1 MGSASRPSAS
11 SGLSGPDLAAGG
23 EALARGAW
31 EEARDAF
38 LRALSREETP
48 EALEGL
54 GSAAWWLDDAAATFE
69 SRERAYRLYADRG
82 ERQAAARLA
91 IAIAEDCLDFRGET
105 AVANGWRERARR
117 HLSGLGDVP
126 ERGWLAIWEGQYA
139 ILANN
144 DPAGACRRAQEAL
157 DVARSLS
164 LLDLEMVALALEG
177 LALVSAGRV
186 AEGMPRLDEATA
198 AAVGGEMRDFV
209 AIGASCCYLIWACE
223 RVRDFDR
230 AAQWCERVKEFCRRW
245 RLRSLFAVCRAHY
258 AAVLMWKG
266 AWPEAE
272 AELLAASEELTA
284 VRPAMAGEAA
294 VRLAQL
300 RRRQGRRAEA
310 EALLGE
316 VEGHALGLLVGAW
329 LALDKGD
336 AARAADLA
344 ERFLRGIAPEDRT
357 DRLEGLEALTL
368 ALAALGRRREA
379 REVVDT
385 LKSLAEEIGT
395 DSVRATARLAEGT
408 LAAAQADLAGARRS
422 LEDAVDLFR
431 RGGAPF
437 ETARARL
444 QLAAS
449 LLALGRRDEADREAR
464 LAREAFERLGAFD
477 EKRRAAALLESWTSP
492 QPAAPAPAD
501 PGGTLTARE
510 VEVLRLV
517 AQGLSN
523 ATIGEQLGVSEFT
536 VKRHV
541 ANILT
546 RLDLPSR
553 AAAAAFAARHRL
565 I

>member
-1 MGSASRPSAS
+1 M
-11 SGLSGPDLAAGG
+11 
-23 EALARGAW
+23 
-31 EEARDAF
+31 
-38 LRALSREETP
+38 RALSREETP

-54 GSAAWWLDDAAATFE
+54 GAAAWWLDDATATFE
-69 SRERAYRLYADRG
+69 SRERAYRLFADRG
-82 ERQAAARLA
+82 DRQAAARLA

-117 HLSGLGDVP
+117 HLSELGDVP

-144 DPAGACRRAQEAL
+144 DPEGARLRAEEAL
-157 DVARSLS
+157 AVARSLS
-164 LLDLEMVALALEG
+164 LLDLEMVALALGG

-209 AIGASCCYLIWACE
+209 AIGVSCCYLIGACE

-245 RLRSLFAVCRAHY
+245 RLRSLFAACRAHY

-272 AELLAASEELTA
+272 AELLAASEELSA

-300 RRRQGRRAEA
+300 RRRQGRHAEA
-310 EALLGE
+310 DALLGE
-316 VEGHALGLLVGAW
+316 VEGHPLGLLVGAW

-368 ALAALGRRREA
+368 ALVALGKRREA
-379 REVVDT
+379 SEVVDA
-385 LKSLAEEIGT
+385 LRSLAEEIGT
-395 DSVRATARLAEGT
+395 GSVRATARHAEGVV
-408 LAAAQADLAGARRS
+408 AAAQGNHAGARRS

-437 ETARARL
+437 DTARARL
-444 QLAAS
+444 QLAVS
-449 LLALGRRDEADREAR
+449 LFALGRVDEADREAR
-464 LAREAFERLGAFD
+464 MAREAFARLGAAH
-477 EKRRAAALLESWTSP
+477 EERRAAALLDSWRTSE
-492 QPAAPAPAD
+492 PATSAPTG